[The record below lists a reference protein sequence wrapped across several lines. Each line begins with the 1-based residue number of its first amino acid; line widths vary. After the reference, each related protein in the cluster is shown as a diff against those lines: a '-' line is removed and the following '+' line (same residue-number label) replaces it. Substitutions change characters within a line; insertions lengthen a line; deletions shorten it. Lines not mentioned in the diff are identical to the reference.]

1 MGKFNIEVN
10 ILRKEHAG
18 KVFCI
23 IKVGYMHEDSKYS
36 RSVYDMADIV
46 SFKDKMKKV
55 QGKSFN

>member
-23 IKVGYMHEDSKYS
+23 VKVGYMHEDSKYS
-36 RSVYDMADIV
+36 RSVYNMADIV
-46 SFKDKMKKV
+46 AFKDKI
-55 QGKSFN
+55 KSTR